1 MVLKKKTD
9 AFRIE
14 HDFIGNKEVP
24 ADAYYGVQ
32 SLRGKENF
40 PITGERA
47 QPSLIKAIAM
57 VKKAAAMANMDV
69 GLLDKDRGKAIV
81 KAADEIIAGKHADQ
95 FIVDPIQGGA
105 GTSFN
110 MNANEVIANRALEI
124 LGQPKGHY
132 DILSANNHV
141 NMGQSTNDAFPSSI
155 HVATLMEVDTLL
167 AEMKRLHK
175 GFQDK
180 AKKFDGMIKMGRT
193 HLQDAVPIR
202 LGQEF
207 DAYARVTARDI
218 KRIGN
223 CGQHLYEV
231 NLGATAVGTGLNA
244 DPKYIKLAVKYLA
257 QISGFP
263 MVGSESLVDGTQNTD
278 CYTEVSAALKV
289 CMMNMS
295 KIANDLRLM
304 ASGPRCGLNELNL
317 PPRQP
322 GSSIMPGKVNPVMA
336 EVVNQVAFQVIGNDN
351 TICLASQAGQFEL
364 NVMEPV
370 LVYNLLQSI
379 NIMRNVFRVFREFLL
394 EGLTA
399 NEKRMREYVENSVG
413 IITAVSPHI
422 GYEASAAIAKEAI
435 TTGKPVRDL
444 LLRDKLLTAKEL
456 DVILHPLEMTK
467 PGISGFELLKAKKK
481 AAGYSGP
488 LAKNLQVKS
497 AEEKAA
503 NGAGKAAIKAAKA
516 AKKPAAKAKKK

>member
-14 HDFIGNKEVP
+14 HDFIGDKEVP

-40 PITGERA
+40 PITGERS
-47 QPSLIKAIAM
+47 QPSLIRAIVM
-57 VKKAAAMANMDV
+57 VKKASALANYEV
-69 GLLDKDRGKAIV
+69 GLLDETLCKAI
-81 KAADEIIAGKHADQ
+81 AAAAEEIIAGKHLDQ

-124 LGQPKGHY
+124 MGKPKGRY
-132 DILSANNHV
+132 DILSPNNHV
-141 NMGQSTNDAFPSSI
+141 NMGQSTNDAFPTAI
-155 HVATLMEVDTLL
+155 HVATLMDLETLL
-167 AEMKRLHK
+167 AEMRRMHGAFLVN
-175 GFQDK
+175 
-180 AKKFDGMIKMGRT
+180 AKKFYGMIKMGRT
-193 HLQDAVPIR
+193 HLQDAVPIQ

-207 DAYARVTARDI
+207 EAYAMVISRDI
-218 KRIGN
+218 DRISASAK
-223 CGQHLYEV
+223 HLYSV

-244 DPKYIKLAVKYLA
+244 DPKYIKLSVQHLAKITKY
-257 QISGFP
+257 P
-263 MVGSESLVDGTQNTD
+263 MLNAEHLMDATQNTD
-278 CYTEVSAALKV
+278 AYTEVSAALKV
-289 CMMNMS
+289 CMMNMG
-295 KIANDLRLM
+295 KIANDIRLM
-304 ASGPRCGLNELNL
+304 ASGPRCGLAELNL
-317 PPRQP
+317 PARQP

-379 NIMRNVFRVFREFLL
+379 SIMRNVFRVFREFLL

-399 NEKRMREYVENSVG
+399 NEDRMRAYVENSVG

-422 GYEASAAIAKEAI
+422 GYEASAMIAKEAI
-435 TTGKPVRDL
+435 STGKPVREL
-444 LLRDKLLTAKEL
+444 LLREKLLTEQEM
-456 DVILHPLEMTK
+456 DVILHP
-467 PGISGFELLKAKKK
+467 
-481 AAGYSGP
+481 
-488 LAKNLQVKS
+488 
-497 AEEKAA
+497 
-503 NGAGKAAIKAAKA
+503 
-516 AKKPAAKAKKK
+516 